1 MHSDN
6 AMQLPSILTQSIPS
20 PCPSSCPSPSFPL
33 APPLAPPLA
42 HSQQVEQTLWC
53 TCLSCSKGLDDVV
66 SLSLCPLRMH
76 HLHVNPIVDQL
87 MKQLFGPLYRLYK
100 HQHWGREPLYKV
112 GTQYTLMCGVC
123 CMFAARARACVC
135 VCVCVCE
142 LCACVRACMH
152 ACICAQERKRVSP
165 EANGEMEEWSWRNI
179 LHKAT

>member
-123 CMFAARARACVC
+123 CMFAACVC
-135 VCVCVCE
+135 VCVCCVR
-142 LCACVRACMH
+142 ACVRACMRAFVH
-152 ACICAQERKRVSP
+152 KRERGYPQRQMEKWK
-165 EANGEMEEWSWRNI
+165 NGVGETYYI
-179 LHKAT
+179 HKAT